1 MPFTLIVIVG
11 LVFASGIIGKVKN
24 PDQETVTEVV
34 TSKPA
39 EVKIIKELIKPNPKQ
54 AEPVK
59 VEAKQPEP
67 IKEEIQ
73 PAKEEIKT
81 EAKQPEPIKEEIVA
95 EIKQPEPIEEE
106 IKEETKVEP
115 KKPITEDIKLDDP
128 KRDYLKIILYI
139 IAAIATIFG
148 GFYFFSSRGNSQSIN
163 STVVAERK
171 DTEENNDSLPEEPQ
185 PLQEEAQTVPQEQQS
200 SQNESQ
206 PAEKDQQSAEEE
218 LQPATQEQQTDDPEE
233 NNNK

>member
-11 LVFASGIIGKVKN
+11 LFFVSGVISKVKN

-39 EVKIIKELIKPNPKQ
+39 EVKITKELIKPTPKQ

-59 VEAKQPEP
+59 AEAKQPEP

-73 PAKEEIKT
+73 PVKEELKT
-81 EAKQPEPIKEEIVA
+81 EAKKPEPIKEEIVA
-95 EIKQPEPIEEE
+95 EIKQPEPIQEA

-115 KKPITEDIKLDDP
+115 NKPITGDIKLDDP

-148 GFYFFSSRGNSQSIN
+148 GFYFFSNRGSSQSIN
-163 STVVAERK
+163 STVDAERK
-171 DTEENNDSLPEEPQ
+171 DIEENNDSLLEENQ
-185 PLQEEAQTVPQEQQS
+185 PLKEEVRTVPQEQQS

-206 PAEKDQQSAEEE
+206 PAEQEQQSAEEE
-218 LQPATQEQQTDDPEE
+218 PQPATQDQQTDDPEE